1 MGENRRTAPRLVA
14 VPLRPVDFDALKAA
28 LHGAHLPVDDLDQP
42 GRWFWRFETPEELP
56 VGFAGIEVQGEN
68 GLLHSLVTLPP
79 LRSRGFGSAMV
90 AHLEFEARLLGCA
103 TLWVVA
109 PSAADFF
116 TRLGFAP
123 GDRGA
128 VPEAFGRT
136 QSPADLL
143 VKSLS

>member
-1 MGENRRTAPRLVA
+1 MGENRGAAPRLVA

-28 LHGAHLPVDDLDQP
+28 LHGGHLPVNDLDQP

-56 VGFAGIEVQGEN
+56 VGFAGIEVHGQN

-79 LRSRGFGSAMV
+79 LRGRGCGSAMV
-90 AHLEFEARLLGCA
+90 TRLEFEAQLLGCA
-103 TLWVVA
+103 ALWVVA
-109 PSAADFF
+109 PSTADFF

-123 GDRGA
+123 CEPGA
-128 VPEAFGRT
+128 APEAIART
-136 QSPADLL
+136 QSPAELL